1 MISEKACILNAYL
14 HRTGEYQTARRSVF
28 FCMAKGIQCE
38 EEFVMEKCNE
48 CIKCTVE
55 QCRHHHDTKNY
66 CTLDSI
72 QVGTHE
78 MNPTQDQ
85 CTDCMSFAVK

>member
-1 MISEKACILNAYL
+1 
-14 HRTGEYQTARRSVF
+14 
-28 FCMAKGIQCE
+28 
-38 EEFVMEKCNE
+38 MEKCNE
-48 CIKCTVE
+48 CIRCTVE

-78 MNPTQDQ
+78 MNPTMDQ
-85 CTDCMSFAVK
+85 CTDCKSFAVK

>member
-1 MISEKACILNAYL
+1 
-14 HRTGEYQTARRSVF
+14 
-28 FCMAKGIQCE
+28 
-38 EEFVMEKCNE
+38 MEKCNE

-55 QCRHHHDTKNY
+55 QCRHHHGTKNY

-78 MNPTQDQ
+78 MNPKQDQ